1 MHPQQEPTFLPL
13 TVSVTG
19 SPPPLLPPEQQPPEQ
34 QPPEQQPPEQQP
46 VDESD
51 LPEAGAAAPASA
63 GLVRLRAEEADAAA
77 AGCWAALLGDCGSP
91 DLAALPSRLD
101 ELVAAASEHVGR
113 RWWFGDG
120 SAFRRKVT
128 EAQSRITDAVREGDG
143 AEFAEA
149 FVGYDQAV
157 ATAVVSVRSRLESPT
172 P

>member
-19 SPPPLLPPEQQPPEQ
+19 SPPPLLSLEQKSPEQHPEQ
-34 QPPEQQPPEQQP
+34 KTPEQQP
-46 VDESD
+46 VDESGPAVAD
-51 LPEAGAAAPASA
+51 AAAPASA

-128 EAQSRITDAVREGDG
+128 EAQSRITDAVRVGDG

>member
-1 MHPQQEPTFLPL
+1 MYPEQEPTFLPL
-13 TVSVTG
+13 TVSVTRSAPPHSLEGQPIDGRPTGG
-19 SPPPLLPPEQQPPEQ
+19 SRA
-34 QPPEQQPPEQQP
+34 
-46 VDESD
+46 
-51 LPEAGAAAPASA
+51 AGSGFGGASA
-63 GLVRLRAEEADAAA
+63 GLVRLRAEEVDVAA

-91 DLAALPSRLD
+91 DRAALPSRMD
-101 ELVAAASEHVGR
+101 ELAEATSEHVGR

-120 SAFRRKVT
+120 SGFRRKVT